1 MVVFG
6 TLKTEEIG
14 QILHSGSLEDCKR
27 FLLDLKKKDDYSSL
41 NINQDN
47 GIIEHR
53 AILNNMPTKWLLD
66 LIEKSITER

>member
-14 QILHSGSLEDCKR
+14 QILHSGSLEDCKS
-27 FLLDLKKKDDYSSL
+27 FLLKLKKDDYSSL
-41 NINQDN
+41 NITQDN

-53 AILNNMPTKWLLD
+53 AIFNNMPTKWLLD
-66 LIEKSITER
+66 LIENH